1 MWEHKST
8 GFHSNGLRLFLES
21 PGRWLLSYIRLDEVN
36 EGHKQGMIPFNS
48 LLNVV
53 KESKDL
59 IYAATAFMK
68 SSLFLPQLWIY
79 GTINPSC
86 EFKEVLCLTSF
97 HNNIAEVPHLWILN
111 NYKEDAPVFRNNF
124 MVSDLSKDIRKNHLS
139 LVIGH
144 LH

>member
-1 MWEHKST
+1 
-8 GFHSNGLRLFLES
+8 
-21 PGRWLLSYIRLDEVN
+21 
-36 EGHKQGMIPFNS
+36 MIPFNA
-48 LLNVV
+48 LLSVV

-68 SSLFLPQLWIY
+68 SSLFLPQLSIY
-79 GTINPSC
+79 GTINPLEEYLAEDLAGNLKRCRASPVFAIILVRSPI
-86 EFKEVLCLTSF
+86 FK
-97 HNNIAEVPHLWILN
+97 ILN
-111 NYKEDAPVFRNNF
+111 NYKADAPVFRNNF